1 MNDLSLSHALCD
13 MRKAQRLVVAFNQ
26 RMLPIIECI
35 ASELNT
41 NFYYWQSLYNNN
53 SCRGATNPAKK
64 RKWDFSPLHNASFLY
79 LSDNATSDH
88 NLSPDGYLLAFH
100 LITDTAIDDAFNK
113 ENKAWNPIDI
123 TVPSEESRSLLRIY
137 IFQPSEVKKQKEGWW
152 KLYANNPWP
161 ECNGDIMLLEQG
173 GTAMGVEVDIA
184 ELVSQ
189 DEINKL
195 IERVKDTFERQGYYK
210 NNKG

>member
-1 MNDLSLSHALCD
+1 MSDLSLSHALCD

-35 ASELNT
+35 ASELNA
-41 NFYYWQSLYNNN
+41 NFYYWQSLYNKN
-53 SCRGATNPAKK
+53 SCRGATNPVKK

-79 LSDNATSDH
+79 LSDNAPSEH
-88 NLSPDGYLLAFH
+88 EVSPDSYLLAFH
-100 LITDTAIDDAFNK
+100 LITDTAIDDAFIK
-113 ENKAWNPIDI
+113 ENKPWNPIDI
-123 TVPSEESRSLLRIY
+123 TEPAEESRSLLRIY
-137 IFQPSEVKKQKEGWW
+137 IYQPSEVKKQKEGWW

-161 ECNGDIMLLEQG
+161 ECNGEIMSLEQG

-184 ELVSQ
+184 ELVTQ

-195 IERVKDTFERQGYYK
+195 IERVKDRFECQGYYK